1 MGDFDCKRF
10 YKGRATKWQRIV
22 SHFPWRT
29 CMNFFHETLGKEWY
43 LRCQLETLG
52 IVGQFLLTSPSEK
65 SSNPL
70 NLMILVF
77 NGKWCYCFHKNKGK
91 GSGRCQ
97 HRKIKMLWDPWWKL
111 NKGRQ
116 AWVVSLVVSYHGN
129 HNQWFLVFDEK
140 WNWLGRCQNRNIWV
154 LWGGSCI

>member
-1 MGDFDCKRF
+1 M
-10 YKGRATKWQRIV
+10 ATYSFLFSMENMHWL
-22 SHFPWRT
+22 FPWNTR
-29 CMNFFHETLGKEWY
+29 E
-43 LRCQLETLG
+43 G
-52 IVGQFLLTSPSEK
+52 IIFKVSIRNIKHCGTISSKKPFRKK

-70 NLMILVF
+70 TLMILVF

-129 HNQWFLVFDEK
+129 HNQWFLVFHEK